1 MGKLRAICGSIQT
14 KHKSLGQQ
22 HLDSYLDPAACLYEV
37 PNPCNNA
44 VRDLHEPMSQQSC
57 RLLRL
62 VTWAWL
68 FSFLNQAVQAEVR
81 ARPGRW
87 CRAGSQHHLGGTVA
101 TLHTAGSKKSQS
113 KLRCEMIQVGW
124 EFKTLRVKVVL
135 ARFGSCNYR
144 VKRKAVSSTMSLCT
158 INPEAFG

>member
-1 MGKLRAICGSIQT
+1 MGKLRATCGSIQT
-14 KHKSLGQQ
+14 KHKSAGQQ

-44 VRDLHEPMSQQSC
+44 VRDLHVPVSQQSC

-113 KLRCEMIQVGW
+113 KLRCEMNSSWLGVQNFASEGCA
-124 EFKTLRVKVVL
+124 RKVWVL
-135 ARFGSCNYR
+135 QLQGEAKSSLKHN
-144 VKRKAVSSTMSLCT
+144 VSVYHKS
-158 INPEAFG
+158 